1 MSIQRELSKELDI
14 QLRSRTEVDNNQN
27 MNMHEMLDEN
37 GRLREA
43 NSRLTNSY
51 SKLKTDYTQ
60 IVDDLRT
67 LKHKYNNF
75 KVEHAKTET
84 ALNQIQIEAVDYDR
98 FVSLDS
104 CFIIIGAYN

>member
-1 MSIQRELSKELDI
+1 MSKELD
-14 QLRSRTEVDNNQN
+14 QYLRSRNEVDNNQN
-27 MNMHEMLDEN
+27 SNMHEILDEN
-37 GRLREA
+37 GRLRDA

-67 LKHKYNNF
+67 LKHKYNSF

-84 ALNQIQIEAVDYDR
+84 ALNQIQIEAVDYER
-98 FVSLDS
+98 LLCKFKILT
-104 CFIIIGAYN
+104 IIIRF

>member
-1 MSIQRELSKELDI
+1 MSKELDQ
-14 QLRSRTEVDNNQN
+14 QLRSRNEVDSNQN
-27 MNMHEMLDEN
+27 MNMHEILDEN
-37 GRLREA
+37 SRLREA

-75 KVEHAKTET
+75 KVEHAKTEA
-84 ALNQIQIEAVDYDR
+84 ALGQIQVEANDYER
-98 FVSLDS
+98 WV
-104 CFIIIGAYN
+104 